1 MKRTLYVR
9 TLPVYM
15 HEYDVEY
22 AAKTAREQARGS
34 EAKGLSC
41 LTVFGV
47 GRLADGDDL
56 IGS

>member
-1 MKRTLYVR
+1 
-9 TLPVYM
+9 M